1 MKDSTATNLRWL
13 LLIHQIPPKPDY
25 FRVKVRRRLQRIG
38 AVALKNSVYVL
49 PVREETAEDFRWLL
63 REIVSEGGE
72 ATLCE
77 ATLVEGLKPKELI
90 ALFCADRDVDYAEL
104 VVSAQ
109 RLIPSQDAAALSSAE
124 AEAEVGKLQRQF
136 EEIVSIDYF
145 EAPGRRAAQRALVT
159 LESKLRHGSAAGGVT
174 GKGVEQMQRQTWVT
188 RKDVHIDRIASAWLI
203 RRFIDPK
210 AEFKFTALKDYRPKA
225 GEVRFDMFEAEYTH
239 EGDHCTFET
248 LLARAGLRDRALRAI
263 AEIVHDIDCKDSKF
277 GRDEAPGIA
286 ALVRGLVR
294 ACPEDRARLQR
305 GAAAFDD
312 LYASL
317 R

>member
-1 MKDSTATNLRWL
+1 MKDSAATNLRWL

-38 AVALKNSVYVL
+38 AAALKNSVYVL

-77 ATLVEGLKPKELI
+77 ATLVEGLKPRELI

-109 RLIPSQDAAALSSAE
+109 RLIPSEDAEALSSVE

-145 EAPGRRAAQRALVT
+145 EAPGRRAAERA
-159 LESKLRHGSAAGGVT
+159 
-174 GKGVEQMQRQTWVT
+174 
-188 RKDVHIDRIASAWLI
+188 
-203 RRFIDPK
+203 
-210 AEFKFTALKDYRPKA
+210 
-225 GEVRFDMFEAEYTH
+225 
-239 EGDHCTFET
+239 
-248 LLARAGLRDRALRAI
+248 
-263 AEIVHDIDCKDSKF
+263 
-277 GRDEAPGIA
+277 
-286 ALVRGLVR
+286 
-294 ACPEDRARLQR
+294 
-305 GAAAFDD
+305 
-312 LYASL
+312 
-317 R
+317 